1 MLSDCRDTIL
11 HDFTL
16 TDNNQANLRKGVK
29 MKGILGFFQSVA
41 KYGSL
46 FGFGFFV
53 FFFRSTA
60 LLKEQNPDANLLD
73 IGVGFYEGMA
83 NLTANY
89 FLPGAAITIEETFK
103 AAVTLTA
110 DYLVPGIS
118 FAFNALSHSMQP
130 AESFTPKTT
139 FPPFPSVE

>member
-1 MLSDCRDTIL
+1 
-11 HDFTL
+11 
-16 TDNNQANLRKGVK
+16 
-29 MKGILGFFQSVA
+29 MKGILGFLQSVS

-46 FGFGFFV
+46 FGFGFFA

-60 LLKEQNPDANLLD
+60 LIKQQNPNADLLD

-103 AAVTLTA
+103 AAAMLTA

-118 FAFNALSHSMQP
+118 FAFNALSHSMQR
-130 AESFTPKTT
+130 AETFTPKTT
-139 FPPFPSVE
+139 FPPFPSME

>member
-1 MLSDCRDTIL
+1 M
-11 HDFTL
+11 
-16 TDNNQANLRKGVK
+16 
-29 MKGILGFFQSVA
+29 
-41 KYGSL
+41 
-46 FGFGFFV
+46 
-53 FFFRSTA
+53 FFFRSAT
-60 LLKEQNPDANLLD
+60 LLKQQNPNADLLD

-103 AAVTLTA
+103 AAAMLTA

-130 AESFTPKTT
+130 AESFVPTT
-139 FPPFPSVE
+139 AFPPFPSVE